1 MLIPDITFNTKNII
15 KHYDM
20 EVRKMD
26 NVFDSALNALNEAG
40 KIAGIDQKVM
50 ELLSRP
56 KRIIDFT
63 IPLKR
68 DDGSFEL
75 FEAYRVHY
83 NDALGP
89 TRDGT
94 RFVPNLHLDEVKA
107 LALFMTIKHAVSG
120 VPAGGGKG
128 GIKVDPSKLSDW
140 ELERLTRGF
149 IRNLKPKG
157 PKIDIPGADIGTDY
171 RTQSWMLDEFEQ
183 ITGEHNPPAINDKPN
198 IMGGTVGSAEAT
210 GLGIF
215 YVIQEACKDN
225 NINLRGEKVVVQGFG
240 QVGATIARYLY
251 DLGAKI
257 IAVSDIR
264 GGFYDEDG
272 LDIIEMQS
280 YAKKNHDLEGYSK
293 AESISNNEL
302 LKLNCGLLIPAAV
315 QNVINDKNAA
325 DIKSKMIIEGANGPI
340 TPEGEKILRKKGIKV
355 IPDVVANAGGAIVC
369 HYERIQGITDDYW
382 DIDKVEQRLKKQ
394 ILMAYVNAR
403 NTAEEFDTTT
413 RLGAWIVA
421 LRKVSRAVKMR
432 GWV

>member
-1 MLIPDITFNTKNII
+1 
-15 KHYDM
+15 
-20 EVRKMD
+20 MD
-26 NVFDSALNALNEAG
+26 NVFNSALDSLNKAG
-40 KIAGIDQKVM
+40 KLAGIDPNVM
-50 ELLSRP
+50 NLLSRP
-56 KRIIDFT
+56 KRIIDFS
-63 IPLKR
+63 IPLKM
-68 DDGSFEL
+68 DDGSFRL

-94 RFVPNLHLDEVKA
+94 RFVPNLHIDEVKA
-107 LALFMTIKHAVSG
+107 LALFMTIKHAVSD

-128 GIKVDPSKLSDW
+128 GIKVDPSELSDW

-171 RTQSWMLDEFEQ
+171 RTQSWMLDEYEQ

-215 YVIQEACKDN
+215 YVTQEACKDN
-225 NINLRGEKVVVQGFG
+225 NIDLKEEEVVIQGFG

-251 DLGAKI
+251 DLGATI
-257 IAVSDIR
+257 TAVSDIS
-264 GGFYDEDG
+264 GGFYNKKG
-272 LDIIEMQS
+272 LDIPEMQE
-280 YAKKNHDLEGYSK
+280 YVEKNQNLDGYTK
-293 AESISNNEL
+293 AENISNEKLLEL
-302 LKLNCGLLIPAAV
+302 ECGLLIPAAV
-315 QNVINDKNAA
+315 QNVINKNNAGNINA
-325 DIKSKMIIEGANGPI
+325 KMIIEAANGPI
-340 TPEGEKILRKKGIKV
+340 TPDAENILKENGIKV

-382 DIDKVEQRLKKQ
+382 DLEKVEKRLNKQ
-394 ILMAYVNAR
+394 ILNAYFNAR
-403 NTAEEFDTTT
+403 DTAEEFDTTT

-421 LRKVSRAVKMR
+421 LRKVTQAVKMR

>member
-1 MLIPDITFNTKNII
+1 
-15 KHYDM
+15 
-20 EVRKMD
+20 MD
-26 NVFDSALNALNEAG
+26 NVFNSALDALNKAG
-40 KIAGIDQKVM
+40 EIASIDPKVM
-50 ELLSRP
+50 KLLSRP
-56 KRIIDFT
+56 KRIIDFS
-63 IPLKR
+63 IPLKMG
-68 DDGSFEL
+68 DGSFRL

-94 RFVPNLHLDEVKA
+94 RFVPNLHIDEVKA

-171 RTQSWMLDEFEQ
+171 RTQSWMLDEYEQ

-215 YVIQEACKDN
+215 YVTKQACEDN
-225 NINLRGEKVVVQGFG
+225 NINLKDEEIVVQGFG
-240 QVGATIARYLY
+240 QVGATIAGYLH
-251 DLGAKI
+251 DLGATI
-257 IAVSDIR
+257 TAVSDIS
-264 GGFYDEDG
+264 GGYYNKDG
-272 LDIIEMQS
+272 LNIPEMME
-280 YAKKNHDLEGYSK
+280 YAEKNKGLKGYEK
-293 AESISNNEL
+293 AEKISNDEL
-302 LKLNCGLLIPAAV
+302 LTQECGLLIPAAV
-315 QNVINDKNAA
+315 QNVINKDNAD
-325 DIKSKMIIEGANGPI
+325 DINAKMIIEAANGPI
-340 TPEGEKILRKKGIKV
+340 TPDAENILKDNGIKV

-369 HYERIQGITDDYW
+369 HYERIQGITDDFW
-382 DIDKVEQRLKKQ
+382 ELDKVNNRLNKQ
-394 ILMAYVNAR
+394 ILNAYVNAR
-403 NTAEEFDTTT
+403 DTANEFDTTT

-421 LRKVSRAVKMR
+421 LRKVAQAVKMR

>member
-1 MLIPDITFNTKNII
+1 
-15 KHYDM
+15 
-20 EVRKMD
+20 MD
-26 NVFDSALNALNEAG
+26 NVFNSALDALNKAG
-40 KIAGIDQKVM
+40 EIAGIDPRVM
-50 ELLSRP
+50 KLMSRP
-56 KRIIDFT
+56 KRIIDFS
-63 IPLKR
+63 IPLKM
-68 DDGSFEL
+68 DDGSFRL

-128 GIKVDPSKLSDW
+128 GIKVDPSELSDW

-171 RTQSWMLDEFEQ
+171 RTQSWMLDEYEQ

-215 YVIQEACKDN
+215 YVTQEACKDN
-225 NINLRGEKVVVQGFG
+225 NIDLKNEEVVVQGFG
-240 QVGATIARYLY
+240 QVGATIAGYLY
-251 DLGAKI
+251 DLGATI
-257 IAVSDIR
+257 TAVSDIS
-264 GGFYDEDG
+264 GGYYDKDG
-272 LDIIEMQS
+272 LNIPEMKE
-280 YAKKNHDLEGYSK
+280 YAVKNKGLKGYDK
-293 AESISNNEL
+293 AQKISNDEL
-302 LKLNCGLLIPAAV
+302 LTQECGLLIPAAV
-315 QNVINDKNAA
+315 QNVINQNNAD
-325 DIKSKMIIEGANGPI
+325 DINAKMIIEAANGPI
-340 TPEGEKILRKKGIKV
+340 TPDAETILKENGIKV

-382 DIDKVEQRLKKQ
+382 DLDKVNNRLNKQ
-394 ILMAYVNAR
+394 ILTAYEDAR
-403 NTAEEFDTTT
+403 DAANEFDTTT

-421 LRKVSRAVKMR
+421 LRKVAKAVKMR

>member
-1 MLIPDITFNTKNII
+1 
-15 KHYDM
+15 
-20 EVRKMD
+20 MD
-26 NVFDSALNALNEAG
+26 NVFNSALDSLNKAG
-40 KIAGIDQKVM
+40 ELAGIDPNVM
-50 ELLSRP
+50 NLLSRP
-56 KRIIDFT
+56 KRIIDFS
-63 IPLKR
+63 IPLKM
-68 DDGSFEL
+68 DDGSFRL

-94 RFVPNLHLDEVKA
+94 RFVPNLHIDEVKA
-107 LALFMTIKHAVSG
+107 LALFMTIKHAVSD

-128 GIKVDPSKLSDW
+128 GIKVDPSELSDW

-171 RTQSWMLDEFEQ
+171 RTQSWMLDEYEQ

-215 YVIQEACKDN
+215 YVTQEACKDN
-225 NINLRGEKVVVQGFG
+225 NIDLKEEEVVIQGFG

-251 DLGAKI
+251 DLGATI
-257 IAVSDIR
+257 TAVSDIS
-264 GGFYDEDG
+264 GGFYNKKG
-272 LDIIEMQS
+272 LDIPEMQE
-280 YAKKNHDLEGYSK
+280 YVEKNQNLDGYTK
-293 AESISNNEL
+293 AENISNEKLLEL
-302 LKLNCGLLIPAAV
+302 ECGLLIPAAV
-315 QNVINDKNAA
+315 QNVINKNNAGNINA
-325 DIKSKMIIEGANGPI
+325 KMIIEAANGPI
-340 TPEGEKILRKKGIKV
+340 TPDAENILKENGIKV

-382 DIDKVEQRLKKQ
+382 DLEKVEKRLNKQ
-394 ILMAYVNAR
+394 ILNAYFNAR
-403 NTAEEFDTTT
+403 DTAEEFDTTT

-421 LRKVSRAVKMR
+421 LRKVTQAVKMR

>member
-1 MLIPDITFNTKNII
+1 
-15 KHYDM
+15 
-20 EVRKMD
+20 MD
-26 NVFDSALNALNEAG
+26 NVFNSALNSLNKAG
-40 KIAGIDQKVM
+40 ELAGIDPKVM
-50 ELLSRP
+50 KLMSRP
-56 KRIIDFT
+56 KRIIDFS
-63 IPLKR
+63 IPLKM
-68 DDGSFEL
+68 DDGSFEM
-75 FEAYRVHY
+75 FDAYRVHY

-94 RFVPNLHLDEVKA
+94 RFVPNLHIDEVKA

-171 RTQSWMLDEFEQ
+171 RTQSWMLDEYEQ

-215 YVIQEACKDN
+215 YVTQEACKDN
-225 NINLRGEKVVVQGFG
+225 NIDLKQEEVVIQGFG

-251 DLGAKI
+251 DLGATI
-257 IAVSDIR
+257 TAVSDIS
-264 GGFYDEDG
+264 GGFYNKDG
-272 LDIIEMQS
+272 LDIPEMQK
-280 YAKKNHDLEGYSK
+280 YCEANKGLEGYDK
-293 AESISNNEL
+293 AEKISNEEL
-302 LKLNCGLLIPAAV
+302 LELECGLLIPAAV
-315 QNVINDKNAA
+315 QNVINGNNA
-325 DIKSKMIIEGANGPI
+325 DNINTKMIIEAANGPI
-340 TPEGEKILRKKGIKV
+340 TPEAETILKDNGIKV

-382 DIDKVEQRLKKQ
+382 DIEKVEKRLNKQ
-394 ILMAYVNAR
+394 ILTAYKNAR
-403 NTAEEFDTTT
+403 DTAEEFDTTT

-421 LRKVSRAVKMR
+421 LRKVAEAVKMR

>member
-171 RTQSWMLDEFEQ
+171 RTQSWMLDEYEQ

-215 YVIQEACKDN
+215 YVTQEACKDN
-225 NINLRGEKVVVQGFG
+225 NIDLKEEEVVIQGFG
-240 QVGATIARYLY
+240 QVGATIAGYLY

-257 IAVSDIR
+257 TAVSDIS
-264 GGFYDEDG
+264 GGFYNKDG
-272 LDIIEMQS
+272 LDIPAMQK
-280 YAKKNHDLEGYSK
+280 YCEENKGLKGYDK
-293 AESISNNEL
+293 AQKISNDEL
-302 LKLNCGLLIPAAV
+302 LTQECGLLIPAAV
-315 QNVINDKNAA
+315 QNVINKNNA
-325 DIKSKMIIEGANGPI
+325 DDINAKMIIEAANGPI
-340 TPEGEKILRKKGIKV
+340 TPDAETILKENGIKV

-382 DIDKVEQRLKKQ
+382 DLDKVNNRLNKQ
-394 ILMAYVNAR
+394 ILTAYEDAR
-403 NTAEEFDTTT
+403 DAANEFDTTT

-421 LRKVSRAVKMR
+421 LRKVAKAVKMR

>member
-1 MLIPDITFNTKNII
+1 
-15 KHYDM
+15 
-20 EVRKMD
+20 MD
-26 NVFDSALNALNEAG
+26 NVFNSALDALNKAG
-40 KIAGIDQKVM
+40 ELAGIDPRVM
-50 ELLSRP
+50 DLMSRP
-56 KRIIDFT
+56 KRIIDFS
-63 IPLKR
+63 IPLKM
-68 DDGSFEL
+68 DDGSFKL

-171 RTQSWMLDEFEQ
+171 RTQSWMLDEYEQ

-215 YVIQEACKDN
+215 YVTQEACKDN
-225 NINLRGEKVVVQGFG
+225 NIDLKEEEVVIQGFG

-251 DLGAKI
+251 DIGAKI
-257 IAVSDIR
+257 TAVSDIS
-264 GGFYDEDG
+264 GGFYNKDG
-272 LDIIEMQS
+272 LDIPEMQK
-280 YAKKNHDLEGYSK
+280 YCEENNGLKGYQK
-293 AESISNNEL
+293 AQNISNEKLLEL
-302 LKLNCGLLIPAAV
+302 ECGLLIPAAV
-315 QNVINDKNAA
+315 QNVINGENADNIQA
-325 DIKSKMIIEGANGPI
+325 DMIIEAANGPI
-340 TPEGEKILRKKGIKV
+340 TPEAEEKLKENGIKV

-382 DIDKVEQRLKKQ
+382 DLKKVEKRLNKQ
-394 ILMAYVNAR
+394 ILTAYKNAR
-403 NTAEEFDTTT
+403 DTAKEFDTTT

-421 LRKVSRAVKMR
+421 LRKVAEAVKMR

>member
-1 MLIPDITFNTKNII
+1 
-15 KHYDM
+15 
-20 EVRKMD
+20 MD
-26 NVFDSALNALNEAG
+26 NVFNSALDSLNKAG
-40 KIAGIDQKVM
+40 KLAGIDPKVM
-50 ELLSRP
+50 NLLSRP
-56 KRIIDFT
+56 KRIIDFS
-63 IPLKR
+63 IPLKM
-68 DDGSFEL
+68 DDGSFRL

-94 RFVPNLHLDEVKA
+94 RFVPNLHIDEVKA
-107 LALFMTIKHAVSG
+107 LALFMTIKHAVSD

-128 GIKVDPSKLSDW
+128 GIKVDPSELSDW

-171 RTQSWMLDEFEQ
+171 RTQSWMLDEYEQ

-215 YVIQEACKDN
+215 YVTQEACKDN
-225 NINLRGEKVVVQGFG
+225 NIDLKEEEVVIQGFG

-251 DLGAKI
+251 DLGATI
-257 IAVSDIR
+257 TAVSDIS
-264 GGFYDEDG
+264 GGFYNKEG
-272 LDIIEMQS
+272 LDIPEMQE
-280 YAKKNHDLEGYSK
+280 YVEKNQKLEGYSK
-293 AESISNNEL
+293 AENISNEKLLEL
-302 LKLNCGLLIPAAV
+302 ECGLLIPAAV
-315 QNVINDKNAA
+315 QNVINKDNAGNINA
-325 DIKSKMIIEGANGPI
+325 KMIIEAANGPI
-340 TPEGEKILRKKGIKV
+340 TPDAENILKENGIKV

-382 DIDKVEQRLKKQ
+382 DLEKVEKRLNKQ
-394 ILMAYVNAR
+394 ILNAYFNAR
-403 NTAEEFDTTT
+403 DTAEEFDTTT
-413 RLGAWIVA
+413 RIGAWIVA
-421 LRKVSRAVKMR
+421 LRKVAQAVKMR

>member
-1 MLIPDITFNTKNII
+1 
-15 KHYDM
+15 
-20 EVRKMD
+20 MD
-26 NVFDSALNALNEAG
+26 NVFNSALDSLNKAG
-40 KIAGIDQKVM
+40 KLAGIDPNVM
-50 ELLSRP
+50 DLLSRP
-56 KRIIDFT
+56 KRIIDFS
-63 IPLKR
+63 IPLKM
-68 DDGSFEL
+68 DDGSFRL

-94 RFVPNLHLDEVKA
+94 RFVPNLHIDEVKA
-107 LALFMTIKHAVSG
+107 LALFMTIKHAVSD

-149 IRNLKPKG
+149 IRGLKPKG

-171 RTQSWMLDEFEQ
+171 RTQSWMLDEYEQ

-215 YVIQEACKDN
+215 YVTQEACKDN
-225 NINLRGEKVVVQGFG
+225 NIDLKEEEVVIQGFG

-257 IAVSDIR
+257 IAVSDIS
-264 GGFYDEDG
+264 GGFYNKKG
-272 LDIIEMQS
+272 LDIPEMQ
-280 YAKKNHDLEGYSK
+280 KHVEKNQKLEGYKK
-293 AESISNNEL
+293 AESISNEEL
-302 LKLNCGLLIPAAV
+302 LELECGLLIPAAV
-315 QNVINDKNAA
+315 QNVINKDNAGNINA
-325 DIKSKMIIEGANGPI
+325 KMIIEAANGPI
-340 TPEGEKILRKKGIKV
+340 TPDAENILKENGIKV

-382 DIDKVEQRLKKQ
+382 DLEKVEKRLNKQ
-394 ILMAYVNAR
+394 ILNAYVNAR
-403 NTAEEFDTTT
+403 DTAEEFDTTT

-421 LRKVSRAVKMR
+421 LRKVAQAVKMR

>member
-1 MLIPDITFNTKNII
+1 
-15 KHYDM
+15 
-20 EVRKMD
+20 MD
-26 NVFDSALNALNEAG
+26 NVFNSALDALNKAG
-40 KIAGIDQKVM
+40 EIAGIDPRVM
-50 ELLSRP
+50 KLMSRP
-56 KRIIDFT
+56 KRIIDFS
-63 IPLKR
+63 IPLKM
-68 DDGSFEL
+68 DDGSFRL

-128 GIKVDPSKLSDW
+128 GIKVDPSELSDW

-171 RTQSWMLDEFEQ
+171 RTQSWMLDEYEQ

-215 YVIQEACKDN
+215 YVTQEACKDN
-225 NINLRGEKVVVQGFG
+225 NINLKNEEVVVQGFG
-240 QVGATIARYLY
+240 QVGATIAGYLY
-251 DLGAKI
+251 DLGATI
-257 IAVSDIR
+257 TAVSDIS
-264 GGFYDEDG
+264 GGYYDKEG
-272 LDIIEMQS
+272 LNIPEMKE
-280 YAKKNHDLEGYSK
+280 YAEKNKGLKGYDK
-293 AESISNNEL
+293 AQKISNDEL
-302 LKLNCGLLIPAAV
+302 LTQECGLLIPAAV
-315 QNVINDKNAA
+315 QNVINKNNA
-325 DIKSKMIIEGANGPI
+325 DDINAKMIIEAANGPI
-340 TPEGEKILRKKGIKV
+340 TPDAETILKENGIKV

-382 DIDKVEQRLKKQ
+382 DLDKVNNRLNKQ
-394 ILMAYVNAR
+394 ILTAYEDAR
-403 NTAEEFDTTT
+403 DAANEFDTTT

-421 LRKVSRAVKMR
+421 LRKVAKAVKMR

>member
-1 MLIPDITFNTKNII
+1 
-15 KHYDM
+15 
-20 EVRKMD
+20 MD
-26 NVFDSALNALNEAG
+26 NVFDSALNSLKKAG
-40 KIAGIDQKVM
+40 EIAGIDSKVM
-50 ELLSRP
+50 ELMSRP

-63 IPLKR
+63 IPLKM
-68 DDGSFEL
+68 DDGSFRL

-94 RFVPNLHLDEVKA
+94 RFVPNLHIDEVKA
-107 LALFMTIKHAVSG
+107 LALFMTIKHAVSQ

-171 RTQSWMLDEFEQ
+171 RTQSWMLDEYEQ
-183 ITGEHNPPAINDKPN
+183 ITGEHNPPAINDKPK

-215 YVIQEACKDN
+215 YVTQQACKDN
-225 NINLRGEKVVVQGFG
+225 NIDLKGEEIVVQGFG

-257 IAVSDIR
+257 IAVSDIS
-264 GGFYDEDG
+264 GGYYDRDG
-272 LDIIEMQS
+272 LDIPKLQKFVQEN
-280 YAKKNHDLEGYSK
+280 KVLEGYSN
-293 AESISNNEL
+293 ADNISNEDL
-302 LKLNCGLLIPAAV
+302 LTLDCGLLIPAAV
-315 QNVINDKNAA
+315 QNVINGKNAA
-325 DIKSKMIIEGANGPI
+325 DIKAEMIIEAANGPI
-340 TPEGEKILRKKGIKV
+340 TPEAEKVLKEKSIKV

-382 DIDKVEQRLKKQ
+382 DLDKVEKRLKKQ
-394 ILMAYVNAR
+394 ILSAYVNAR
-403 NTAEEFDTTT
+403 DTAEEFNTTT

-421 LRKVSRAVKMR
+421 LRKVAKAVKMR

>member
-1 MLIPDITFNTKNII
+1 
-15 KHYDM
+15 
-20 EVRKMD
+20 MD
-26 NVFDSALNALNEAG
+26 NVFNSALDALNKAG
-40 KIAGIDQKVM
+40 EIAGIDPRVM
-50 ELLSRP
+50 KLMSRP
-56 KRIIDFT
+56 KRIIDFS
-63 IPLKR
+63 IPLKM
-68 DDGSFEL
+68 DDGSFRL

-128 GIKVDPSKLSDW
+128 GIKVDPSELSDW

-171 RTQSWMLDEFEQ
+171 RTQSWMLDEYEQ

-215 YVIQEACKDN
+215 YVTQEACKDN
-225 NINLRGEKVVVQGFG
+225 NIDLKNEEVVVQGFG
-240 QVGATIARYLY
+240 QVGATIAGYLY
-251 DLGAKI
+251 DLGATI
-257 IAVSDIR
+257 TAVSDIS
-264 GGFYDEDG
+264 GGYYDKDG
-272 LDIIEMQS
+272 LNIPEMKE
-280 YAKKNHDLEGYSK
+280 YAEKNKGLKGYDK
-293 AESISNNEL
+293 AQKISNDEL
-302 LKLNCGLLIPAAV
+302 LTQECGLLIPAAV
-315 QNVINDKNAA
+315 QNVINKDNAG
-325 DIKSKMIIEGANGPI
+325 DINAKMIIEAANGPI
-340 TPEGEKILRKKGIKV
+340 TPDAETILKENGIKV

-382 DIDKVEQRLKKQ
+382 DLDKVNNRLNKQ
-394 ILMAYVNAR
+394 ILTAYEDAR
-403 NTAEEFDTTT
+403 DAANEFDTTT

-421 LRKVSRAVKMR
+421 LRKVAKAVKMR

>member
-1 MLIPDITFNTKNII
+1 
-15 KHYDM
+15 M
-20 EVRKMD
+20 E
-26 NVFDSALNALNEAG
+26 NVFNSALDALNKAG
-40 KIAGIDQKVM
+40 EIAGIDPRVM
-50 ELLSRP
+50 KLMSRP
-56 KRIIDFT
+56 KRIIDFS
-63 IPLKR
+63 IPLKM
-68 DDGSFEL
+68 DDGSFRL

-171 RTQSWMLDEFEQ
+171 RTQSWMLDEYEQ

-215 YVIQEACKDN
+215 YVTQEACKDN
-225 NINLRGEKVVVQGFG
+225 NIDLKNEEIVVQGFG
-240 QVGATIARYLY
+240 QVGATIAGYLY
-251 DLGAKI
+251 DLGATI
-257 IAVSDIR
+257 TAVSDIS
-264 GGFYDEDG
+264 GGYYDKDG
-272 LDIIEMQS
+272 LNIPEMKE
-280 YAKKNHDLEGYSK
+280 YAVKNKGLKGYDK
-293 AESISNNEL
+293 AQKISNDEL
-302 LKLNCGLLIPAAV
+302 LTQECGLLIPAAV
-315 QNVINDKNAA
+315 QNVINKNNA
-325 DIKSKMIIEGANGPI
+325 DDINAKMIIEAANGPI
-340 TPEGEKILRKKGIKV
+340 TPDAETILKENGIKV

-382 DIDKVEQRLKKQ
+382 DLDKVNNRLNKQ
-394 ILMAYVNAR
+394 ILTAYENAR
-403 NTAEEFDTTT
+403 DAANEFDTTT

-421 LRKVSRAVKMR
+421 LRKVAKAVKMR

>member
-1 MLIPDITFNTKNII
+1 
-15 KHYDM
+15 
-20 EVRKMD
+20 MD
-26 NVFDSALNALNEAG
+26 NVFNSALDSLNKAG
-40 KIAGIDQKVM
+40 ELAGIDPNVM
-50 ELLSRP
+50 DLLSRP
-56 KRIIDFT
+56 KRIINFS
-63 IPLKR
+63 IPLKM
-68 DDGSFEL
+68 DDGSFRL

-94 RFVPNLHLDEVKA
+94 RFVPNLHVDEVKA
-107 LALFMTIKHAVSG
+107 LALFMTIKHAVSD

-128 GIKVDPSKLSDW
+128 GIKVDPSELSDW

-171 RTQSWMLDEFEQ
+171 RTQSWMLDEYEQ

-215 YVIQEACKDN
+215 YVTQEACKDN
-225 NINLRGEKVVVQGFG
+225 NIDLKEEEVVIQGFG

-251 DLGAKI
+251 DLGATI
-257 IAVSDIR
+257 TAVSDIS
-264 GGFYDEDG
+264 GGFYNKKG
-272 LDIIEMQS
+272 LDIPEMQK
-280 YAKKNHDLEGYSK
+280 YVEENQKLEGYK
-293 AESISNNEL
+293 NAESISNEEL
-302 LKLNCGLLIPAAV
+302 LELDCGLLIPAAV
-315 QNVINDKNAA
+315 QNVINKDNAGNINA
-325 DIKSKMIIEGANGPI
+325 KMIIEAANGPI
-340 TPEGEKILRKKGIKV
+340 TPDAENILKENGIKV

-382 DIDKVEQRLKKQ
+382 DLEKVEKRLNKQ
-394 ILMAYVNAR
+394 ILNAYVNAR
-403 NTAEEFDTTT
+403 DTAEEFDTTT

-421 LRKVSRAVKMR
+421 LRKVAKAVKMR

>member
-1 MLIPDITFNTKNII
+1 
-15 KHYDM
+15 
-20 EVRKMD
+20 MD
-26 NVFDSALNALNEAG
+26 NVFNSALNSLNNAG
-40 KIAGIDQKVM
+40 ELAGIDPKVM
-50 ELLSRP
+50 KLMSRP
-56 KRIIDFT
+56 KRIIDFS
-63 IPLKR
+63 IPLKM
-68 DDGSFEL
+68 DDGSFEM
-75 FEAYRVHY
+75 FDAYRVHY

-94 RFVPNLHLDEVKA
+94 RFVPNLHIDEVKA

-171 RTQSWMLDEFEQ
+171 RTQSWMLDEYEQ

-215 YVIQEACKDN
+215 YVTKEACKDN
-225 NINLRGEKVVVQGFG
+225 NIDLKKEEVVIQGFG

-251 DLGAKI
+251 DLGATI
-257 IAVSDIR
+257 TAVSDIS
-264 GGFYDEDG
+264 GGFYNKDG
-272 LDIIEMQS
+272 LDIPEMQE
-280 YAKKNHDLEGYSK
+280 YCTANKGLEGYDK
-293 AESISNNEL
+293 ADKISNEKLLEL
-302 LKLNCGLLIPAAV
+302 DCGLLIPAAV
-315 QNVINDKNAA
+315 QNVINGENA
-325 DIKSKMIIEGANGPI
+325 DNINTKMIIEAANGPI
-340 TPEGEKILRKKGIKV
+340 TPEAETILKENGIKV

-382 DIDKVEQRLKKQ
+382 DIKKVEERLNKQ
-394 ILMAYVNAR
+394 ILTAYKNAR
-403 NTAEEFDTTT
+403 DTAEEFDTTT

-421 LRKVSRAVKMR
+421 LRKVAEAVKMR

>member
-1 MLIPDITFNTKNII
+1 
-15 KHYDM
+15 
-20 EVRKMD
+20 MD
-26 NVFDSALNALNEAG
+26 NVFNSALDSLNKAG
-40 KIAGIDQKVM
+40 ELAGIDPNVM
-50 ELLSRP
+50 ELMSRP
-56 KRIIDFT
+56 KRIIDFS
-63 IPLKR
+63 IPLKM
-68 DDGSFEL
+68 DDGSFKM
-75 FEAYRVHY
+75 FDAYRVHY

-94 RFVPNLHLDEVKA
+94 RFVPNLHIDEVKA

-171 RTQSWMLDEFEQ
+171 RTQSWMLDEYEQ

-215 YVIQEACKDN
+215 YVTQEACKDN
-225 NINLRGEKVVVQGFG
+225 NIDLAEEEVVIQGFG

-251 DLGAKI
+251 DIGAKI
-257 IAVSDIR
+257 TAVSDIS
-264 GGFYDEDG
+264 GGFYNKDG
-272 LDIIEMQS
+272 LDIPAMQK
-280 YAKKNHDLEGYSK
+280 YCEENNGLEGYSE
-293 AESISNNEL
+293 AESISNEEL
-302 LKLNCGLLIPAAV
+302 LELECGLLIPAAV
-315 QNVINDKNAA
+315 QNVINGDNA
-325 DIKSKMIIEGANGPI
+325 DNINTKMIIEAANGPI
-340 TPEGEKILRKKGIKV
+340 TPEAEDILKENGIKV

-382 DIDKVEQRLKKQ
+382 DIEKVEKRLNKQ
-394 ILMAYVNAR
+394 ILTAYKNAR
-403 NTAEEFDTTT
+403 DTAEEFDTTT

-421 LRKVSRAVKMR
+421 LRKVAEAVKMR

>member
-1 MLIPDITFNTKNII
+1 
-15 KHYDM
+15 
-20 EVRKMD
+20 MD
-26 NVFDSALNALNEAG
+26 NVFNSALNSLNKAG
-40 KIAGIDQKVM
+40 ELAGIDPKVM
-50 ELLSRP
+50 KLMSRP
-56 KRIIDFT
+56 KRIIDFS
-63 IPLKR
+63 IPLKM
-68 DDGSFEL
+68 DDGSFEM
-75 FEAYRVHY
+75 FDAYRVHY

-94 RFVPNLHLDEVKA
+94 RFVPNLHIDEVKA

-171 RTQSWMLDEFEQ
+171 RTQSWMLDEYEQ

-215 YVIQEACKDN
+215 YVTQEACKDN
-225 NINLRGEKVVVQGFG
+225 NIDLKQEEVVIQGFG

-251 DLGAKI
+251 DLGATI
-257 IAVSDIR
+257 TAVSDIS
-264 GGFYDEDG
+264 GGFYNKDG
-272 LDIIEMQS
+272 LDIPEMQD
-280 YAKKNHDLEGYSK
+280 YCKANKGLEGYDK
-293 AESISNNEL
+293 AEQISNEEL
-302 LKLNCGLLIPAAV
+302 LELECGLLIPAAV
-315 QNVINDKNAA
+315 QNVINGNNA
-325 DIKSKMIIEGANGPI
+325 DNINTKMIIEAANGPI
-340 TPEGEKILRKKGIKV
+340 TPEAETILKDNGIKV

-382 DIDKVEQRLKKQ
+382 DIEKVEKRLNKQ
-394 ILMAYVNAR
+394 ILTAYKNAR
-403 NTAEEFDTTT
+403 DTAEEFDTTT

-421 LRKVSRAVKMR
+421 LRKVAEAVKMR

>member
-1 MLIPDITFNTKNII
+1 
-15 KHYDM
+15 
-20 EVRKMD
+20 MD
-26 NVFDSALNALNEAG
+26 NVFNSALNSLNKAG
-40 KIAGIDQKVM
+40 ELAGVDPKVM
-50 ELLSRP
+50 KLMSRP
-56 KRIIDFT
+56 KRIIDFS
-63 IPLKR
+63 IPLKM
-68 DDGSFEL
+68 DDGSFEM
-75 FEAYRVHY
+75 FDAYRVHY

-94 RFVPNLHLDEVKA
+94 RFVPNLHIDEVKA

-171 RTQSWMLDEFEQ
+171 RTQSWMLDEYEQ

-215 YVIQEACKDN
+215 YVTKEACKDN
-225 NINLRGEKVVVQGFG
+225 NIDLKQEEVVIQGFG

-251 DLGAKI
+251 DLGATI
-257 IAVSDIR
+257 TAVSDIS
-264 GGFYDEDG
+264 GGFYNKDG
-272 LDIIEMQS
+272 LDIPEMQD
-280 YAKKNHDLEGYSK
+280 YCTANKGLEGYDK
-293 AESISNNEL
+293 AEKISNEEL
-302 LKLNCGLLIPAAV
+302 LELECGLLIPAAV
-315 QNVINDKNAA
+315 QNVINGNNAA
-325 DIKSKMIIEGANGPI
+325 NINTKMIIEAANGPI
-340 TPEGEKILRKKGIKV
+340 TPEAETILKDNGIKV

-382 DIDKVEQRLKKQ
+382 DIEKVEKRLNKQ
-394 ILMAYVNAR
+394 ILTAYKNAR
-403 NTAEEFDTTT
+403 DTAEEFDTTT

-421 LRKVSRAVKMR
+421 LRKVAEAVKMR

>member
-1 MLIPDITFNTKNII
+1 
-15 KHYDM
+15 
-20 EVRKMD
+20 MD
-26 NVFDSALNALNEAG
+26 NVFDSALNALNKAG
-40 KIAGIDQKVM
+40 ELAGIDPNVM
-50 ELLSRP
+50 ELMSRP
-56 KRIIDFT
+56 KRIIDFS
-63 IPLKR
+63 IPLKM
-68 DDGSFEL
+68 DDGSFKM
-75 FEAYRVHY
+75 FDAYRVHY

-94 RFVPNLHLDEVKA
+94 RFVPNLHIDEVKA

-215 YVIQEACKDN
+215 YVTQEACKDN
-225 NINLRGEKVVVQGFG
+225 NIDLKKEEVVIQGFG

-251 DLGAKI
+251 DIGAKI
-257 IAVSDIR
+257 TAVSDIS
-264 GGFYDEDG
+264 GGFYNKDG
-272 LDIIEMQS
+272 LDIPEMQK
-280 YAKKNHDLEGYSK
+280 YAEENNGLEGYDK
-293 AESISNNEL
+293 AENISNEEL
-302 LKLNCGLLIPAAV
+302 LELECGLLIPAAV
-315 QNVINDKNAA
+315 QNVINGKNA
-325 DIKSKMIIEGANGPI
+325 DNIKTKMIIEAANGPI
-340 TPEGEKILRKKGIKV
+340 TPEAEDILKENGIKV

-382 DIDKVEQRLKKQ
+382 DIEKVENRLNKQ
-394 ILMAYVNAR
+394 ILTAYKNAR
-403 NTAEEFDTTT
+403 DAADEFDTTT

-421 LRKVSRAVKMR
+421 LRKVAKAVQMR

>member
-1 MLIPDITFNTKNII
+1 
-15 KHYDM
+15 
-20 EVRKMD
+20 MD
-26 NVFDSALNALNEAG
+26 NVFNSALDALNKAG
-40 KIAGIDQKVM
+40 EIAGIDPRVM
-50 ELLSRP
+50 KLMSRP
-56 KRIIDFT
+56 KRIIDFS
-63 IPLKR
+63 IPLKM
-68 DDGSFEL
+68 DDGSFRL

-128 GIKVDPSKLSDW
+128 GIKVDPSELSDW

-171 RTQSWMLDEFEQ
+171 RTQSWMLDEYEQ

-215 YVIQEACKDN
+215 YVTQEACKDN
-225 NINLRGEKVVVQGFG
+225 NIDLKNEEVVVQGFG
-240 QVGATIARYLY
+240 QVGATIAGYLH
-251 DLGAKI
+251 DLGATI
-257 IAVSDIR
+257 IAVSDIS
-264 GGFYDEDG
+264 GGYYDKDG
-272 LDIIEMQS
+272 LDITEMKE
-280 YAKKNHDLEGYSK
+280 YAEKNKGLKGYDK
-293 AESISNNEL
+293 AQKISNDEL
-302 LKLNCGLLIPAAV
+302 LTQECGLLIPAAV
-315 QNVINDKNAA
+315 QNVINKDNAN
-325 DIKSKMIIEGANGPI
+325 DINAKMIIEAANGPI
-340 TPEGEKILRKKGIKV
+340 TPDAETILKENGIKV

-382 DIDKVEQRLKKQ
+382 DLDKVNNRLNKQ
-394 ILMAYVNAR
+394 ILTAYEDAR
-403 NTAEEFDTTT
+403 DAANEFDTTT

-421 LRKVSRAVKMR
+421 LRKVAKAVKMR

>member
-1 MLIPDITFNTKNII
+1 
-15 KHYDM
+15 
-20 EVRKMD
+20 MD
-26 NVFDSALNALNEAG
+26 NVFNSALDALNKAG
-40 KIAGIDQKVM
+40 EIAGIDPRVM
-50 ELLSRP
+50 KLMSRP
-56 KRIIDFT
+56 KRIIDFS
-63 IPLKR
+63 IPLKM
-68 DDGSFEL
+68 DDGSFRL

-128 GIKVDPSKLSDW
+128 GIKVDPSELSDW

-171 RTQSWMLDEFEQ
+171 RTQSWMLDEYEQ

-215 YVIQEACKDN
+215 YVTQEACKDN
-225 NINLRGEKVVVQGFG
+225 NIDLKNEEVVVQGFG
-240 QVGATIARYLY
+240 QVGATIAGYLY
-251 DLGAKI
+251 DLGATI
-257 IAVSDIR
+257 TAVSDIS
-264 GGFYDEDG
+264 GGYFDKDG
-272 LDIIEMQS
+272 LNIPEMKE
-280 YAKKNHDLEGYSK
+280 YAEKNKGLKGYDK
-293 AESISNNEL
+293 AQKISNDEL
-302 LKLNCGLLIPAAV
+302 LTQECGLLIPAAV
-315 QNVINDKNAA
+315 QNVINKDNAG
-325 DIKSKMIIEGANGPI
+325 DINAKMIIEAANGPI
-340 TPEGEKILRKKGIKV
+340 TPDAETILKENGIKV

-382 DIDKVEQRLKKQ
+382 DLDKVNNRLNKQ
-394 ILMAYVNAR
+394 ILTAYEDAR
-403 NTAEEFDTTT
+403 DAANEFDTTT

-421 LRKVSRAVKMR
+421 LRKVAKAVKMR

>member
-1 MLIPDITFNTKNII
+1 
-15 KHYDM
+15 
-20 EVRKMD
+20 MD
-26 NVFDSALNALNEAG
+26 NVFNSALDSLNKAG
-40 KIAGIDQKVM
+40 KLAGIDPNVM
-50 ELLSRP
+50 DLLSRP
-56 KRIIDFT
+56 KRIIDFS
-63 IPLKR
+63 IPLKM
-68 DDGSFEL
+68 DDGSFRL

-94 RFVPNLHLDEVKA
+94 RFVPNLHIDEVKA
-107 LALFMTIKHAVSG
+107 LALFMTIKHAVSD

-128 GIKVDPSKLSDW
+128 GIKVDPSELSDW

-149 IRNLKPKG
+149 IRGLKPKG

-171 RTQSWMLDEFEQ
+171 RTQSWMLDEYEQ

-215 YVIQEACKDN
+215 YVTQEACKDN
-225 NINLRGEKVVVQGFG
+225 NIDLKEEEVVIQGFG

-251 DLGAKI
+251 DLGATI
-257 IAVSDIR
+257 TAVSDIS
-264 GGFYDEDG
+264 GGFYNKKG
-272 LDIIEMQS
+272 LDIPEMQK
-280 YAKKNHDLEGYSK
+280 YVEKNQNLEGYK
-293 AESISNNEL
+293 NAESISNEEL
-302 LKLNCGLLIPAAV
+302 LELECGLLIPAAV
-315 QNVINDKNAA
+315 QNVINKDNAGN
-325 DIKSKMIIEGANGPI
+325 INTKMIIEAANGPI
-340 TPEGEKILRKKGIKV
+340 TPDAENILKENGIKV

-382 DIDKVEQRLKKQ
+382 DLEKVEKRLNKQ
-394 ILMAYVNAR
+394 ILNAYVNAR
-403 NTAEEFDTTT
+403 DTAAEFDTTT

-421 LRKVSRAVKMR
+421 LRKVAQAVKMR

>member
-1 MLIPDITFNTKNII
+1 
-15 KHYDM
+15 
-20 EVRKMD
+20 MD
-26 NVFDSALNALNEAG
+26 NVFNSALNSLNKAG
-40 KIAGIDQKVM
+40 ELAGIDPKVM
-50 ELLSRP
+50 KLMSRP
-56 KRIIDFT
+56 KRIIDFS
-63 IPLKR
+63 IPLKM
-68 DDGSFEL
+68 DDGSFEM
-75 FEAYRVHY
+75 FDAYRVHY

-94 RFVPNLHLDEVKA
+94 RFVPNLHIDEVKA

-171 RTQSWMLDEFEQ
+171 RTQSWMLDEYEQ

-215 YVIQEACKDN
+215 YVTKEACEDN
-225 NINLRGEKVVVQGFG
+225 NIDLKKEEVVIQGFG

-251 DLGAKI
+251 DLGATI
-257 IAVSDIR
+257 TAVSDIS
-264 GGFYDEDG
+264 GGFYNKDG
-272 LDIIEMQS
+272 LDIPEMQE
-280 YAKKNHDLEGYSK
+280 YCKANNGLEGYDK
-293 AESISNNEL
+293 ADKISNEKLLEL
-302 LKLNCGLLIPAAV
+302 ECGLLIPAAV
-315 QNVINDKNAA
+315 QNVINGENA
-325 DIKSKMIIEGANGPI
+325 DNINTKMIIEAANGPI
-340 TPEGEKILRKKGIKV
+340 TPEAETILKENGIKV

-382 DIDKVEQRLKKQ
+382 DIKKVEKRLNKQ
-394 ILMAYVNAR
+394 ILTAYKNAR
-403 NTAEEFDTTT
+403 DTAEEFDTTT

-421 LRKVSRAVKMR
+421 LRKVAEAVKMR

>member
-1 MLIPDITFNTKNII
+1 
-15 KHYDM
+15 
-20 EVRKMD
+20 MD
-26 NVFDSALNALNEAG
+26 SVFASALDSLNKAG
-40 KIAGIDQKVM
+40 KLAEINPRVM

-56 KRIIDFT
+56 KRIMDFS
-63 IPLKR
+63 IPMKM
-68 DDGSFEL
+68 DDGSFKL
-75 FEAYRVHY
+75 FTAYRVHY

-94 RFVPNLHLDEVKA
+94 RFVPDLTLDEAKA

-128 GIKVDPSKLSDW
+128 GVKVDPSKLSDW
-140 ELERLTRGF
+140 ELERMTRGF

-171 RTQSWMLDEFEQ
+171 RTQSWMLDEYEQ
-183 ITGEHNPPAINDKPN
+183 ITGEHNPPAINDKPA

-215 YVIQEACKDN
+215 YVTKAACADN
-225 NINLRGEKVVVQGFG
+225 DLDLENAKVVVQGFG

-251 DLGAKI
+251 DMGTKI
-257 IAVSDIR
+257 IAVSDVS
-264 GGFYDEDG
+264 GGFYNEDG
-272 LDIIEMQS
+272 LDIPAMQA
-280 YAKKNHDLEGYSK
+280 YVAENRVLEGYK
-293 AESISNNEL
+293 DAETVSNKEL
-302 LKLNCGLLIPAAV
+302 LELNCDLLIPAAV
-315 QNVINDKNAA
+315 QNVINKNNA
-325 DIKSKMIIEGANGPI
+325 DQINATMIVEAANGPT
-340 TPEGEKILRKKGIKV
+340 TPEAEDILKEKGIKV

-382 DIDKVEQRLKKQ
+382 TIDKVENKLENQ
-394 ILMAYVNAR
+394 ILTAYRAAR
-403 NTAEEFDTTT
+403 DTANEFNTTP

-421 LRKVSRAVKMR
+421 LRKVAKAVEMR